1 MTIASE
7 LTKLQNNLSD
17 SYTAVQNKG
26 GTLPQTLCFDN
37 LPTAIGTI
45 TQTNLT
51 ILSVTQNGTYTPSSP
66 YNGYSQ
72 VEVNVQSGL
81 LESIL
86 QNIVDGNNPVD
97 ITTLQSAETQI
108 NAFLGSSS

>member
-1 MTIASE
+1 MTIVTE
-7 LTKLQNNLSD
+7 TEKLQTNLQN
-17 SYTAVQNKG
+17 SYTAVSNKG
-26 GTLPQTLCFDN
+26 GTLPQNQCFDN
-37 LPTAIGTI
+37 LPTAINTI
-45 TQTNLT
+45 TETNLT
-51 ILSVTQNGTYTPSSP
+51 TLSVTQNGTYTPTSP

-97 ITTLQSAETQI
+97 VTALQSVETQI

>member
-1 MTIASE
+1 MSIASAIQA
-7 LTKLQNNLSD
+7 KQQQVAD
-17 SYTAVQNKG
+17 AYTAISNKG
-26 GTLPQTLCFDN
+26 GTLPATQNLSN

-51 ILSVTQNGTYTPSSP
+51 TLSVTQNGTYTPTSP

-97 ITTLQSAETQI
+97 VTALQSAEAQI
-108 NAFLGSSS
+108 NAFLGSST